1 MAIDVKLP
9 ELGEGVTEGELVK
22 WLVKPGDVVKPDQTI
37 AEIMTDKATVEV
49 PSPVA
54 GTVKELKFKPGQ
66 VVKVES
72 VLITLDGAGAAPQA
86 QAAKPTTALAA
97 PAPTVATSAKS
108 VEVKLPELGEGVTE
122 GELIKWTVNV
132 GDTVKADQTIAEIMT
147 DKATVEVPSPVAGT
161 VTALKFKKG
170 DVIKVENV
178 LLTLSSSAGASAAA
192 PASAAPAS
200 AAPASAAP
208 ASAAPASAAPAAT
221 SSAVAASA
229 HSGVVNNAPTQAYT
243 KSSQA
248 PIAAMNVTSSGG
260 IFPPVADS
268 KVLATPATRRLARE
282 MGVDLNVMSGS
293 GLAGRVT
300 RDDVM
305 GAKGGSAAV
314 STSNGI
320 GATSA
325 GASSMNF
332 PKPAFN
338 STNAAMEERVDLIGI
353 RKKIA
358 QNLQMSKSIIPHF
371 TLMDEADVSQLVTLR
386 ESLKDFAE
394 KNGTKITYL
403 PFVMKALIATIR
415 EFPQFNASIDDAAS
429 QIVYKKYFNIG
440 FAADTPNGLVVPVI
454 KNADQ
459 KSILEISKEIIDLS
473 KRARDN
479 KLKPDEMKG
488 ASITITNIGSVGGT
502 YATPIINHPEV
513 AILGMYKISDKPVP
527 STDGGFK
534 FIKSM
539 NYTVTCD
546 HRLIDGAVAANF
558 LKSFF
563 GKIQNPGVLMM
574 GMS

>member
-1 MAIDVKLP
+1 MATDIKLP

-22 WLVKPGDVVKPDQTI
+22 WLVKPGDSVKADQTV

-66 VVKVES
+66 VIKVES
-72 VLITLDGAGAAPQA
+72 VILTLDGAAAA
-86 QAAKPTTALAA
+86 TA
-97 PAPTVATSAKS
+97 PAPTKTNGAHPTSTASAPAPAPAAAAPASTSHGKTI
-108 VEVKLPELGEGVTE
+108 EVKLPELGEGVTE
-122 GELIKWTVNV
+122 GELVKWTVNI
-132 GDTVKADQTIAEIMT
+132 GDSVKADQTVAEIMT
-147 DKATVEVPSPVAGT
+147 DKATVEVPSPVAG
-161 VTALKFKKG
+161 VVKEFKFKKG
-170 DVIKVENV
+170 EVIKVESV
-178 LLTLSSSAGASAAA
+178 ILTLTGTGGGASPQA
-192 PASAAPAS
+192 PQATAHAGVSA
-200 AAPASAAP
+200 
-208 ASAAPASAAPAAT
+208 
-221 SSAVAASA
+221 
-229 HSGVVNNAPTQAYT
+229 NAPTQAYT
-243 KSSQA
+243 KSA
-248 PIAAMNVTSSGG
+248 PAATSPSMSASASTG

-282 MGVDLNVMSGS
+282 MGVDINGMSGT

-300 RDDVM
+300 REDVISS
-305 GAKGGSAAV
+305 KGGATSV
-314 STSNGI
+314 STTGA

-325 GASSMNF
+325 GTPTMNF
-332 PKPAFN
+332 PKPAFT
-338 STNAAMEERVDLIGI
+338 STNAQLEERVDLIGI

-415 EFPQFNASIDDAAS
+415 EYPMFNASIDDAAS

-473 KRARDN
+473 KRARDG

-488 ASITITNIGSVGGT
+488 ACITITNIGSVGGT

-513 AILGMYKISDKPVP
+513 AILGMYKITDKPILK
-527 STDGGFK
+527 DGK
-534 FIKSM
+534 IDFIKSM

-563 GKIQNPGVLMM
+563 NKIQNPVVLMM